1 MKMTMTEQKFIS
13 PSFVMY
19 GKQESKG
26 LKLGDYSHL
35 WELRKNPLF
44 AVLLG
49 NAGTISRTTRQ
60 KDGIVYIPW
69 TELQAGLKFKVVH
82 GKGFSFYYE
91 IWKVI
96 SVKEYVCSVQVT
108 RYERKQRVD
117 YVEVESEV
125 VYSDSV
131 PF

>member
-1 MKMTMTEQKFIS
+1 MKMTEQKFIS
-13 PSFVMY
+13 PCFVMY

-26 LKLGDYSHL
+26 SKLGDYSHL

-44 AVLLG
+44 AVLLR

-60 KDGIVYIPW
+60 KDGIVFVPW
-69 TELQAGLKFKVVH
+69 SELSNGLKFKVVH
-82 GKGFSFYYE
+82 GKGYNFFYE
-91 IWKVI
+91 IYKII
-96 SVKEYVCSVQVT
+96 SVEEYVCSVQVT
-108 RYERKQRVD
+108 RYERKQRAD